1 MKTWN
6 LPTGKSAN
14 KDLDMRTRMSDYF
27 YNKANHI
34 KYDNGM
40 EIRAGLGTVRA
51 IINSFD
57 LFELPLAL
65 SEGSY
70 QIIKKAKN

>member
-40 EIRAGLGTVRA
+40 EIRAKLGTVRA

-57 LFELPLAL
+57 LFELPLVL
-65 SEGSY
+65 GSNDF